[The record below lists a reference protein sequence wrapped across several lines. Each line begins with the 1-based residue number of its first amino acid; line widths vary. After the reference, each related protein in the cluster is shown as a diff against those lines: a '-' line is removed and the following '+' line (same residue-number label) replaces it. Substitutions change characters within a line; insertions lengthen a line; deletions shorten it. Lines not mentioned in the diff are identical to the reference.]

1 MTPTITDPLAQQLVT
16 FLLGGGALAII
27 TAVGRFIYK
36 WRTGRVAAERENNTS
51 LVNQRIAAIEERKIA
66 ERERDAAD
74 RKRRLAAEENSRLRR
89 LLIENGIDP
98 GDELDFANTAMPDS
112 KRRTRKPDPTKEP

>member
-1 MTPTITDPLAQQLVT
+1 MNPTITDPLAQQLVT

-27 TAVGRFIYK
+27 TAVTRFIYK

-51 LVNQRIAAIEERKIA
+51 LVNQRITAIEERKLA

-98 GDELDFANTAMPDS
+98 GDELDFANTEIPN
-112 KRRTRKPDPTKEP
+112 RPRK

>member
-1 MTPTITDPLAQQLVT
+1 VTPTITDPLAQQLVT
-16 FLLGGGALAII
+16 FLLGGGALAIG
-27 TAVGRFIYK
+27 TAVTRFIWK

-51 LVNQRIAAIEERKIA
+51 LVNQRIAAIEERKAA

-89 LLIENGIDP
+89 LLIQNGINP
-98 GDELDFANTAMPDS
+98 GDELDFENTITPEHPNRP
-112 KRRTRKPDPTKEP
+112 RR